1 MNDVIADT
9 HAVIWHFSSPAQ
21 LSPNAE
27 SALDNAELN
36 GIIYVSAITIIELVY
51 LTEKNKIPFAVLD
64 LLRDALDDSASAFRL
79 MEITRNIADE
89 LANIPRHII
98 PDMPDRII
106 AATALFLGIP
116 LITRD
121 TEITKLTTI
130 QIIW

>member
-1 MNDVIADT
+1 MNEVIADT
-9 HAVIWHFSSPAQ
+9 HAVIWHFSNPAQ

-27 SALDNAELN
+27 KALDNAELN
-36 GIIYVSAITIIELVY
+36 GIIYVSAITVIELVY
-51 LTEKNKIPFAVLD
+51 LTEKNKIPTAVLD

-89 LANIPRHII
+89 LTNIPRHIV

-106 AATALFLGIP
+106 AATTSFLGIP